1 MRRYAYDALQQYIS
15 KSSPLPLYSR
25 RMDNLETWQYI
36 ATALIFVWT
45 GFVRSGLGF
54 GGAALGL
61 PFLLLVIDNPLVWIP
76 LIGIHLLFF
85 SSITV
90 STRLGA
96 VDWSFLKKA
105 FAIMLIPK
113 LIGVFG
119 LLTLPSDI
127 MVAFVYVMTL
137 LYGVMYVFQYQ
148 IKSKSHVFDA
158 LLLVV
163 GGYVSGTSLIGAPLI
178 VAVFMHRVSK
188 EKLRNTLFVLWF
200 VLVSI
205 KLAVLGAVGVDFWWT
220 AHLWLLPAATIGHII
235 GLKLHDHLIS
245 NHAIRFKQIIGA
257 VLIIVCLVGLTNFIR

>member
-1 MRRYAYDALQQYIS
+1 
-15 KSSPLPLYSR
+15 
-25 RMDNLETWQYI
+25 MDNLETWQYV

-61 PFLLLVIDNPLVWIP
+61 PLLLLVVDNPLVWIP
-76 LIGIHLLFF
+76 LIGVHLLFF

-90 STRLGA
+90 GTRLGA
-96 VDWSFLKKA
+96 VDWVFLKKS
-105 FAIMLIPK
+105 FAIMIIPK
-113 LIGVFG
+113 LVGVFG

-127 MVAFVYVMTL
+127 MVTFVYVMTL
-137 LYGVMYVFQYQ
+137 AYGLMYVFQYQ
-148 IKSKSHVFDA
+148 IKSKSNIFDGF
-158 LLLVV
+158 LLVV

-205 KLAVLGAVGVDFWWT
+205 KLSVLGAVGVDFWWT
-220 AHLWLLPAATIGHII
+220 SHLWLLPAAAIGHVV
-235 GLKLHDHLIS
+235 GLKLHDHLMSS
-245 NHAIRFKQIIGA
+245 NAAEFKQVIGA
-257 VLIIVCLVGLTNFIR
+257 VLIVVCLIGLLR